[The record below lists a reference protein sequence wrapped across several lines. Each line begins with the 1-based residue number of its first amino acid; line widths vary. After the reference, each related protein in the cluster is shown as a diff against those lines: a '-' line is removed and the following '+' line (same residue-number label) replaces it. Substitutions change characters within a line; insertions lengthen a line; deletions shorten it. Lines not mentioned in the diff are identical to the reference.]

1 MAILELHN
9 RSVAVFRI
17 QLTHHQPAMVLR
29 IKYAI
34 NGNKWTYTGQN
45 NGIGNHICPFLEN
58 LKIFI
63 FEFVSKVGS
72 KYIHFKLAKTS
83 QFSKKREKIQPNMCK
98 MVSYFCNFSNMLFG
112 KKSPVHSI
120 PGPGQWHKHT
130 GGHFDWINLRANSWQ
145 MWANQYD
152 IYLQEAF

>member
-17 QLTHHQPAMVLR
+17 QLAHHQPAMVLR

-58 LKIFI
+58 LNIFI

-72 KYIHFKLAKTS
+72 KYIHF
-83 QFSKKREKIQPNMCK
+83 
-98 MVSYFCNFSNMLFG
+98 
-112 KKSPVHSI
+112 
-120 PGPGQWHKHT
+120 
-130 GGHFDWINLRANSWQ
+130 
-145 MWANQYD
+145 
-152 IYLQEAF
+152 